1 MGLNITFWNCQGI
14 RSKRKELGLYLKDN
28 SIDIIA
34 LNETFLNKKITFKIQ
49 GYDTIRNDRST
60 GSKGSVAFLVKHGLV
75 VNKEF
80 RNADFNI
87 ITENEALAINLE
99 LSTNQNL
106 TLATI
111 YCPNGT
117 PNFSLFQTISNL
129 SDNVMFVGDF
139 NSKLEAFGCA
149 SKNDSGPILKTIQ
162 NKLNLIYLNNDE
174 HTYMDWRN
182 GNTDILDMAFITP
195 NLAIHDLQFQI
206 GVDLGSDHLPIEISI
221 DTTPHRNTFTN
232 HIRYKFDQTDQEV
245 FESILEEALG
255 SEDFSGH
262 LSTSDLDRY
271 ADFIITALHTA
282 VDKAIPKSKS
292 VRPESSPISDETL
305 TLIKEKRKLR
315 RQYSQMKDPA
325 VKTRINQL
333 QKQVKDDLRVES
345 QASWEKFCNSIS
357 LETNSN
363 ESWRKIKN
371 FLKGQRDYPTL
382 QHANKVAKTKADKA
396 QLFAESVER
405 HFGIESDHF
414 DSNHFNAVNK
424 FIEDNYQYFYP
435 PEDPDDY
442 RFDVGNEHE
451 LVADVDAQTLI
462 KLVKFLKRGKAPGP
476 DTIHNEVL
484 RLGAT
489 TSLFHHLARLFS
501 SSIQLRYIPTAWKLA
516 TLRMLLKPD
525 KPVTLTTSYRPIS
538 LISSIM
544 KLFETVIEQRLRS
557 HLEGIG
563 FINKHQ
569 SGFRKAKS
577 TDDHLFR
584 LSQSIMESFNRGEH
598 VVAAFLDVEKAFDN
612 VWHNGLRYK
621 IFQLGLPT
629 KMTCWLSDFLVGW
642 LIQVNVNS
650 SLSNQINPKAGVP
663 QGSVLSPLLFLIYV
677 NDLPPPHH
685 KQNSLF
691 QFADD
696 TAQWAFSLNV
706 KFAANLLQQ
715 DLLKLATW
723 CAKWRI
729 KLNPKKTKVIIFSR
743 SLLARKAELNLTL
756 YGEPLKIYPQ
766 VKFLGII
773 FDSKLTF
780 QKHFEDILEHCN
792 NRYYRLRLLVSK
804 KWGPSPATIVQI
816 YKQCVR
822 PIFEY
827 GSLST
832 ITVSDNIISKIQRL
846 QNKFIRLALR
856 LPKYILPKLL
866 HDSTGLPY
874 VKDRLLNCATKS
886 LDRIAQNPLA
896 EASIS
901 SHRLNPAWDRFP
913 TPLSVVRPGSS

>member
-1 MGLNITFWNCQGI
+1 MHKKSRGYRTYQ
-14 RSKRKELGLYLKDN
+14 EN

-34 LNETFLNKKITFKIQ
+34 FNETFLNKKVNFKIQ
-49 GYDTIRNDRST
+49 GYDTIRNDRSS
-60 GSKGSVAFLVKHGLV
+60 GSGGGVAFLVKHGLV

-87 ITENEALAINLE
+87 ITDNEALAINLE
-99 LSTNQNL
+99 LSNNQNL

-111 YCPNGT
+111 YCPNGK
-117 PNFSLFQTISNL
+117 PNLSLFQTICNL

-139 NSKLEAFGCA
+139 NSKSEAFGCA
-149 SKNDSGPILKTIQ
+149 SKNASGPILKTIQ
-162 NKLNLIYLNNDE
+162 NTLDLIYLNNNE
-174 HTYMDWRN
+174 HTHMDRRN
-182 GNTDILDMAFITP
+182 GNTDILDMAFITQ
-195 NLAIHDLQFQI
+195 NLIIHDTQFQI
-206 GVDLGSDHLPIEISI
+206 GVDLGSDHLPIEITI

-232 HIRYKFDQTDQEV
+232 PTRYKLDQTDREV

-262 LSTSDLDRY
+262 LTTSDLDKY

-292 VRPESSPISDETL
+292 ERPESNPISNETL
-305 TLIKEKRKLR
+305 ALIKEKRKLR

-333 QKQVKDDLRVES
+333 QKQVKDELRIES

-357 LETNSN
+357 LETDST

-371 FLKGQRDYPTL
+371 FLKPKGQRDYPTL
-382 QHANKVAKTKADKA
+382 HHATKVAKTNADKA

-405 HFGIESDHF
+405 HFGIESEHF
-414 DSNHFNAVNK
+414 DSKHFNEVNK
-424 FIEDNYQYFYP
+424 F
-435 PEDPDDY
+435 
-442 RFDVGNEHE
+442 V
-451 LVADVDAQTLI
+451 VDAQTLI

-484 RLGAT
+484 RLGTT
-489 TSLFHHLARLFS
+489 TSLFHHLARLFT
-501 SSIQLRYIPTAWKLA
+501 SSIQLGYIPTAWKLA
-516 TLRMLLKPD
+516 TFRMLLKPD
-525 KPVTLTTSYRPIS
+525 KPVNLTTSYRPIS

-544 KLFETVIEQRLRS
+544 KLFERVIEQRLRS
-557 HLEGIG
+557 HLEDIG

-569 SGFRKAKS
+569 SGFRRAKS

-612 VWHNGLRYK
+612 VWHNELRYK

-629 KMTCWLSDFLVGW
+629 KMTRWLSDFLVGR

-650 SLSNQINPKAGVP
+650 FLSNQINPKAGVP

-685 KQNSLF
+685 KQNSLS

-706 KFAANLLQQ
+706 KFAANLLQP

-729 KLNPKKTKVIIFSR
+729 KLNPEKTKVIIFSR

-773 FDSKLTF
+773 FDSKLTL
-780 QKHFEDILEHCN
+780 QRHFEDVLERCN
-792 NRYYRLRLLVSK
+792 SRYHRLRLLANK
-804 KWGPSPATIVQI
+804 KWGPSPATLIQI

-832 ITVSDNIISKIQRL
+832 ITASDNIISKIQRL

-856 LPKYILPKLL
+856 LPKYIIPRLL

-874 VKDRLLNCATKS
+874 VKDRLLTCATKS

-896 EASIS
+896 
-901 SHRLNPAWDRFP
+901 
-913 TPLSVVRPGSS
+913 